1 MKWPVV
7 NQFNFALIIIAT
19 IVFSAFS
26 SSCSDEHSSAAPNN
40 SDPTTFNVLDYGAKG
55 DAHADDTKAFEDAW
69 EAACKI
75 DSSTMVVPSGKVFL
89 IKPISF
95 AGPNCRQ
102 NIVFQLDGKIIA
114 PTDPKSWG
122 SGSLKW
128 IEFTKLNKIT
138 IKGKGVIDGQGSV
151 WWNNNNDDDSSVE
164 ESTTSP
170 FSVLPSSGKLPSTKP
185 TALRFYGSDGVT
197 VTGIT
202 IQNSQQMHLKFDSCT
217 NVQVFDIK
225 ISSPADSPNTD
236 GIHLQESQNVVLHSS
251 TLVCGDD
258 CVSIQTG
265 CSNIFIQDLNCGPS
279 HGISI
284 GGLGKDN
291 TKAFVSNVTVQNIN
305 IQNSLTAV
313 RIKSWQGG
321 SGSCKNVMFSNIQVS
336 DAETPIIID
345 QYYCDNS
352 KCKNSTS
359 AVAVSAINYVNIKGT
374 YTKEPVRFAC
384 SDSVPC
390 SGLTLDTISLEP
402 SKGVKDSAPFCWK
415 ASGKLN
421 TKTVPPITCLQQS
434 SNTFKLGIHML
445 TSKGFNFLRELL

>member
-1 MKWPVV
+1 MKWVV
-7 NQFNFALIIIAT
+7 NQFTFALIIIAT

-55 DAHADDTKAFEDAW
+55 DGHADDTKAFEDAW

-102 NIVFQLDGKIIA
+102 NIVFQ
-114 PTDPKSWG
+114 
-122 SGSLKW
+122 
-128 IEFTKLNKIT
+128 
-138 IKGKGVIDGQGSV
+138 
-151 WWNNNNDDDSSVE
+151 
-164 ESTTSP
+164 
-170 FSVLPSSGKLPSTKP
+170 VLPSSGKLPSTKP

-225 ISSPADSPNTD
+225 ISSPGDSPNTD

-251 TLVCGDD
+251 TFACGDD

-265 CSNIFIQDLNCGPS
+265 CSNIFIHDLNCGPS

-291 TKAFVSNVTVQNIN
+291 TKAFVSNITVQNIN

-390 SGLTLDTISLEP
+390 SGLTLDNISLEP